1 MRKVGFQMSLRL
13 IDSYVAPFVSEEEIG
28 YMQPLVDAAHKMLH
42 EKSGQGNAF
51 LGWLDLPRD
60 YDPREVTSI
69 LNGMRS
75 RFLCVRGNC
84 DAEVDQMVLNFP
96 ITADSMMLYL
106 DGRAAFVTHGHLFNT
121 EQLPPLCPGDLL
133 IHGHTHEKR
142 FEAFGENNLYINP
155 GSIALPKDDDKHSYM
170 VYEDSVFVI
179 RDAETGAVLKEYWL

>member
-1 MRKVGFQMSLRL
+1 MKLVFVSDIHGSAYYARRLPL
-13 IDSYVAPFVSEEEIG
+13 ID
-28 YMQPLVDAAHKMLH
+28 AA
-42 EKSGQGNAF
+42 EKPDRIIL
-51 LGWLDLPRD
+51 LGDLLYHGPRNDLPRD

-96 ITADSMMLYL
+96 IAADSMMLYL

-170 VYEDSVFVI
+170 VYEDGVFVI